1 VYVIVIGAGAI
12 GAAVAEEL
20 ASRGVKVTVL
30 DMRGPGR
37 GASQASAGMLAPYVE
52 AQEDPVLLALCV
64 RSLALYDAFIER
76 IRERS
81 GRAIEYARSG
91 TVEIALTQ
99 DNVGR
104 LKDVRGWLDSQQ
116 VQAEWLDDKRL
127 KALEPSVSERA
138 IGGLLI
144 PSHGIV
150 GVASLVQALVQA
162 ARTQGVEFESP
173 VEAVRVTESAAG
185 VEVQADERRIF
196 ADGVVVAAGSWSRR
210 IKIAGARPLSVKPI
224 RGQLLQ
230 LAWSHGQ
237 LPSRSLWGGGVYT
250 VPWPPATLLVG
261 ATVEDV
267 GFDERSTAAGV
278 QHLLAGVESLLPN
291 SLAAEIADIRVG
303 LRPASADG
311 LPYIGPIA
319 PGSRIAVATGHYRN
333 GILLTPVTAA
343 LVANLITSGEA
354 DPLLARMSPDRE
366 LH

>member
-52 AQEDPVLLALCV
+52 AQENPVLLALCV
-64 RSLALYDAFIER
+64 RSLALYDTFIER

-81 GRAIEYARSG
+81 GRAIDYTRSG
-91 TVEIALTQ
+91 TIEVALTQ

-104 LKDVRGWLDSQQ
+104 LRDMRAWLDSQH
-116 VQAEWLDDKRL
+116 VAAEWLDDKRL
-127 KALEPSVSERA
+127 RALEPSVSERA

-150 GVASLVQALVQA
+150 GVSSLVQALVQA
-162 ARTQGVEFESP
+162 ARAQGVEFESP
-173 VEAVRVTESAAG
+173 VEAVRVAESGAG

-196 ADGVVVAAGSWSRR
+196 ADRVVVAAGSWSRR
-210 IKIAGARPLSVKPI
+210 IRIEGARPLPVKPI
-224 RGQLLQ
+224 RGQLVQ
-230 LAWSHGQ
+230 LGWSHGQ
-237 LPSRSLWGGGVYT
+237 LPSRSLWGAGVYT
-250 VPWPPATLLVG
+250 VPWSPATLLVG

-278 QHLLAGVESLLPN
+278 QHLLSGVGSLLPN
-291 SLAAEIADIRVG
+291 ALTGQVADIRVG

-311 LPYIGPIA
+311 LPYIGQIA
-319 PGSRIAVATGHYRN
+319 AGSRIAVATGHYRN
-333 GILLTPVTAA
+333 GILLTPVTAT
-343 LVANLITSGEA
+343 LVANLITSGAA
-354 DPLLARMSPDRE
+354 DPLLARISPDRE